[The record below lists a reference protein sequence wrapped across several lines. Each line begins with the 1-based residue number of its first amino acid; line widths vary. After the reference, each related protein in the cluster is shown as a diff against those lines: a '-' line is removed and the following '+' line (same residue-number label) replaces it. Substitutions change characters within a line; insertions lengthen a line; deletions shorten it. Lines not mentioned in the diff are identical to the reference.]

1 MLYKKWLESEYID
14 EEDKKTIL
22 KMSKEELEENFCK
35 YISFGTGGIRAKM
48 GLGTNKLNKYIIR
61 RASQGL
67 ANYLKKR
74 YNTDISV
81 VIARD
86 CRINSELFQNET
98 AKVLSSN
105 GIKVYIYDGVRST
118 PEMTYAIRKLKTKA
132 GIAITASHN
141 TKEYN
146 GYKVYLEDGG
156 QVVPPYVNEII
167 DEINKV
173 ELKDI
178 KYENTELVE
187 VLDKSIDEA
196 FIEDIKKLSIKQGNV
211 NIVYTPLHGTAGKPV
226 SSILEKMG
234 YNVKKVDTQFEPDGQ
249 FPTVK
254 SPNPEYKEAFDEAIK
269 YVDNNTDIII
279 GNDPDSDR
287 IGVVIP
293 NKGEYIYLTG
303 NEIGM
308 LVLDYIL
315 KTRDTS
321 KRNVVATTIVSTP
334 MVDNV
339 KGIHVKKTLTG
350 FKYIGEIIKNSEE
363 DYLFGFEESFGFLYG
378 TTTRDKDGVSATMM
392 VAEMAAYYK
401 KNGSNLIE
409 QLKNIQNKYGNY
421 REERIN
427 LTIEGEKGKEQIKK
441 IMEEFRKLDIRK
453 IDYKNDDTGLPKS
466 NVLQFDYNDKTRVLI
481 RPSGTEPK
489 LKVYIYAIGEEKAKE
504 YKEEISKFIN
514 QFLNK

>member
-67 ANYLKKR
+67 ANYLTKR
-74 YNTDISV
+74 YKTNISV

-409 QLKNIQNKYGNY
+409 QLESIRNKYGDY

-427 LTIEGEKGKEQIKK
+427 LTIDGEKGKEKIKK
-441 IMEEFRKLDIRK
+441 IMEEFRKLDIKK
-453 IDYKNDDTGLPKS
+453 IDYLNDDTNLPKS
-466 NVLQFDYNDKTRVLI
+466 NVLQFDYPDKTRILI

-504 YKEEISKFIN
+504 YKEEIKRFIDTH
-514 QFLNK
+514 

>member
-118 PEMTYAIRKLKTKA
+118 PEMTYAIIKLKTKA

-187 VLDKSIDEA
+187 VLDKNIDEA

-211 NIVYTPLHGTAGKPV
+211 NIVYTPLHGTAGIPV
-226 SSILEKMG
+226 TKILKEMG
-234 YNVKKVDTQFEPDGQ
+234 YTVKIVDTQFKPDGN

-293 NKGEYIYLTG
+293 NKGKYIYLTG

-339 KGIHVKKTLTG
+339 KGIRVKKTLTG

-378 TTTRDKDGVSATMM
+378 TTTRDKDGVSATVM

>member
-22 KMSKEELEENFCK
+22 KMPKEELEENFCK

-118 PEMTYAIRKLKTKA
+118 PEMTYAIIKLKTKA

-187 VLDKSIDEA
+187 VLDKNIDEA

-211 NIVYTPLHGTAGKPV
+211 NIVYTPLHGTAGIPV
-226 SSILEKMG
+226 TKILKEMG
-234 YNVKKVDTQFEPDGQ
+234 YTVKIVDTQFKPDGN

-293 NKGEYIYLTG
+293 NKGKYIYLTG

-339 KGIHVKKTLTG
+339 KGIRVKKTLTG

-504 YKEEISKFIN
+504 YKEEIKRFIDTH
-514 QFLNK
+514 

>member
-14 EEDKKTIL
+14 EDDKKTIL

-118 PEMTYAIRKLKTKA
+118 PEMTYAIIKLKTKA

-187 VLDKSIDEA
+187 VLDKNIDEA

-211 NIVYTPLHGTAGKPV
+211 NIVYTPLHGTAGIPV
-226 SSILEKMG
+226 TKILKEMG
-234 YNVKKVDTQFEPDGQ
+234 YTVKIVDTQFKPDGN

-339 KGIHVKKTLTG
+339 KGIRVKKTLTG

-421 REERIN
+421 REKRIN

-441 IMEEFRKLDIRK
+441 IMEEFRKLDIKK
-453 IDYKNDDTGLPKS
+453 IDYLNDNTNLPKS
-466 NVLQFDYNDKTRVLI
+466 NVLQFDYPDKTRILI

-504 YKEEISKFIN
+504 YKEEIKRFIDTH
-514 QFLNK
+514 

>member
-67 ANYLKKR
+67 ANYLTKR
-74 YNTDISV
+74 YKTNISV

-489 LKVYIYAIGEEKAKE
+489 LKVYIYAIGEERAKE
-504 YKEEISKFIN
+504 YKEEIKRFIDTH
-514 QFLNK
+514 

>member
-118 PEMTYAIRKLKTKA
+118 PEMTYAIIKLKTKA

-187 VLDKSIDEA
+187 VLDKNIDEA

-211 NIVYTPLHGTAGKPV
+211 NIVYTPLHGTAGIPV
-226 SSILEKMG
+226 TKILKEMG
-234 YNVKKVDTQFEPDGQ
+234 YTVKIVDTQFKPDGN

-293 NKGEYIYLTG
+293 NKGKYIYLTG

-339 KGIHVKKTLTG
+339 KGIRVKKTLTG

-504 YKEEISKFIN
+504 YKEEIKRFIDTH
-514 QFLNK
+514 

>member
-1 MLYKKWLESEYID
+1 MIYDEWINSPYID
-14 EEDKKTIL
+14 EEDKKIMR
-22 KMSKEELEENFCK
+22 KMNKDEIDENFCK

-48 GLGTNKLNKYIIR
+48 GLGSNKLNKYIIR
-61 RASQGL
+61 LATQGL
-67 ANYLKKR
+67 ANYIKKE
-74 YNTDISV
+74 YTGELSV

-86 CRINSELFQNET
+86 CRINSELFQNEA

-118 PEMTYAIRKLKTKA
+118 PEMTYAIRKLKTNA

-146 GYKVYLEDGG
+146 GYKVYLQDGG
-156 QVVPPYVNEII
+156 QVVPPYVDGIIEEIKKVGLEDVKL
-167 DEINKV
+167 DEVK
-173 ELKDI
+173 
-178 KYENTELVE
+178 ENIF
-187 VLDKSIDEA
+187 VLDKTIDDC
-196 FIEDIKKLSIKQGNV
+196 FITDIKKLSIKQGNV
-211 NIVYTPLHGTAGKPV
+211 NIVYTPLHGTAGIPV
-226 SSILEKMG
+226 TKILKEMG
-234 YNVKKVDTQFEPDGQ
+234 YTVKIVDTQFKPDGN

-254 SPNPEYKEAFDEAIK
+254 SPNPEYKEAFDEALK
-269 YVDNNTDIII
+269 YVDKDSDILI

-287 IGVVIP
+287 IGVVVP
-293 NKGEYIYLTG
+293 NKCKFVYLTG

-339 KGIHVKKTLTG
+339 KGIRVKKTLTG
-350 FKYIGEIIKNSEE
+350 FKYIGEIIKKSEE
-363 DYLFGFEESFGFLYG
+363 NYLFGFEESFGFLYG

-401 KNGSNLIE
+401 NNGSNLIE
-409 QLKNIQNKYGNY
+409 QLESIRNKYGDY

-427 LTIEGEKGKEQIKK
+427 LTIDGEKGKEKIKK
-441 IMEEFRKLDIRK
+441 IMEEFRKLDIKK
-453 IDYKNDDTGLPKS
+453 IDYLNDDTNLPKS
-466 NVLQFDYNDKTRVLI
+466 NVLQFDYPDKTRILI

-504 YKEEISKFIN
+504 YKEEI
-514 QFLNK
+514 NKVICRV

>member
-118 PEMTYAIRKLKTKA
+118 PEMTYAIIKLKTKA

-187 VLDKSIDEA
+187 VLDKNIDEA

-211 NIVYTPLHGTAGKPV
+211 NIVYTPLHGTAGIPV
-226 SSILEKMG
+226 TKILKEMG
-234 YNVKKVDTQFEPDGQ
+234 YTVKIVDTQFKPDGN

-293 NKGEYIYLTG
+293 NKGKYIYLTG

-339 KGIHVKKTLTG
+339 KGIRVKKTLTG

-409 QLKNIQNKYGNY
+409 QLENIRNKYGDY

-427 LTIEGEKGKEQIKK
+427 LTIDGEKGKEKIKK
-441 IMEEFRKLDIRK
+441 IMEEFRKLDIKK
-453 IDYKNDDTGLPKS
+453 IDYLNDNTNLPKS
-466 NVLQFDYNDKTRVLI
+466 NVLQFDYPDKTRILI

-504 YKEEISKFIN
+504 YKEEIKRFIDTH
-514 QFLNK
+514 

>member
-48 GLGTNKLNKYIIR
+48 GLGTNKLNKYILR

-74 YNTDISV
+74 YNTNISV

-118 PEMTYAIRKLKTKA
+118 PEMTYAIIKLKTKA

-211 NIVYTPLHGTAGKPV
+211 NIVYTPLHGTAGIPV
-226 SSILEKMG
+226 TKILKEMG
-234 YNVKKVDTQFEPDGQ
+234 YTVKIVDTQFKPDGN

-254 SPNPEYKEAFDEAIK
+254 SPNPEYKEAFDEALK
-269 YVDNNTDIII
+269 YVDKDSDILI

-287 IGVVIP
+287 IGVVVP
-293 NKGEYIYLTG
+293 NKGKFVYLTG

-339 KGIHVKKTLTG
+339 KGIRVKKTLTG
-350 FKYIGEIIKNSEE
+350 FKYIGEIIKKSEE

-504 YKEEISKFIN
+504 YKEEIKRFIDTH
-514 QFLNK
+514 

>member
-48 GLGTNKLNKYIIR
+48 GLGTNKLNKYILR

-74 YNTDISV
+74 YNTNISV

-118 PEMTYAIRKLKTKA
+118 PEMTYAIIKLKTKA

-187 VLDKSIDEA
+187 VLDKNIDEA

-211 NIVYTPLHGTAGKPV
+211 NIVYTPLHGTAGIPV
-226 SSILEKMG
+226 TKILKEMG
-234 YNVKKVDTQFEPDGQ
+234 YTVKIVDTQFKPDGN

-293 NKGEYIYLTG
+293 NKGKYIYLTG

-339 KGIHVKKTLTG
+339 KGIRVKKTLTG

-441 IMEEFRKLDIRK
+441 IMEEFRKLDIKK
-453 IDYKNDDTGLPKS
+453 IDYLNDNTNLPKS
-466 NVLQFDYNDKTRVLI
+466 NVLQFDYPDKTRILI

-504 YKEEISKFIN
+504 YKEEIKRFIDTH
-514 QFLNK
+514 

>member
-48 GLGTNKLNKYIIR
+48 GLGTNKLNKYILR

-118 PEMTYAIRKLKTKA
+118 PEMTYAIIKLKTKA

-187 VLDKSIDEA
+187 VLDKNIDEA

-211 NIVYTPLHGTAGKPV
+211 NIVYTPLHGTAGIPV
-226 SSILEKMG
+226 TKILKEMG
-234 YNVKKVDTQFEPDGQ
+234 YTVKIVDTQFKPDGN

-293 NKGEYIYLTG
+293 NKGKYIYLTG

-339 KGIHVKKTLTG
+339 KGIRVKKTLTG

>member
-48 GLGTNKLNKYIIR
+48 GLGTNKLNKYILR

-118 PEMTYAIRKLKTKA
+118 PEMTYAIIKLKTKA

-211 NIVYTPLHGTAGKPV
+211 NIVYTPLHGTAGIPV
-226 SSILEKMG
+226 TKILKEMG
-234 YNVKKVDTQFEPDGQ
+234 YTVKIVDTQFKPDGN

-293 NKGEYIYLTG
+293 NKGKYIYLTG

-339 KGIHVKKTLTG
+339 KGIRVKKTLTG

>member
-14 EEDKKTIL
+14 EDDKKTIL

-118 PEMTYAIRKLKTKA
+118 PEMTYAIIKLKTKA

-187 VLDKSIDEA
+187 VLDKNIDEA

-211 NIVYTPLHGTAGKPV
+211 NIVYTPLHGTAGIPV
-226 SSILEKMG
+226 TKILKEMG
-234 YNVKKVDTQFEPDGQ
+234 YTVKIVDTQFKPDGN

-293 NKGEYIYLTG
+293 NKGKYIYLTG

-339 KGIHVKKTLTG
+339 KGIRVKKTLTG

-504 YKEEISKFIN
+504 YKEEIKRFIDTH
-514 QFLNK
+514 

>member
-67 ANYLKKR
+67 ANYLTKR
-74 YNTDISV
+74 YKTNISV

-211 NIVYTPLHGTAGKPV
+211 NIVYTPLHGTAGIPV
-226 SSILEKMG
+226 TKILKEMG
-234 YNVKKVDTQFEPDGQ
+234 YTVKIVDTQFKPDGN

-293 NKGEYIYLTG
+293 NKGKYIYLTG

-339 KGIHVKKTLTG
+339 KGIRVKKTLTG

-409 QLKNIQNKYGNY
+409 QLENIRNKYGDY

-427 LTIEGEKGKEQIKK
+427 LTIDGEKGKEKIKK
-441 IMEEFRKLDIRK
+441 IMEEFRKLDIKK
-453 IDYKNDDTGLPKS
+453 IDYLNDDTNLPKS
-466 NVLQFDYNDKTRVLI
+466 NVLQFDYPDKTRILI

>member
-48 GLGTNKLNKYIIR
+48 GLGTNKLNKYILR

-74 YNTDISV
+74 YNTNISV

-118 PEMTYAIRKLKTKA
+118 PEMTYAIIKLKTKA

-211 NIVYTPLHGTAGKPV
+211 NIVYTPLHGTAGIPV
-226 SSILEKMG
+226 TKILKEMG
-234 YNVKKVDTQFEPDGQ
+234 YTVKIVDTQFKPDGN

-254 SPNPEYKEAFDEAIK
+254 SPNPEYKEAFDEALK
-269 YVDNNTDIII
+269 YVDKDSDILI

-287 IGVVIP
+287 IGVVVP
-293 NKGEYIYLTG
+293 NKGKFVYLTG

-339 KGIHVKKTLTG
+339 KGIRVKKTLTG

-441 IMEEFRKLDIRK
+441 IMEEFRKLDIKK
-453 IDYKNDDTGLPKS
+453 IDYLNDNTNLPKS
-466 NVLQFDYNDKTRVLI
+466 NVLQFDYPDKTRILI

-504 YKEEISKFIN
+504 YKEEIKRFIDTH
-514 QFLNK
+514 

>member
-67 ANYLKKR
+67 ANYLTKR
-74 YNTDISV
+74 YKTNISV

-211 NIVYTPLHGTAGKPV
+211 NIVYTPLHGTAGIPV
-226 SSILEKMG
+226 TKILKEMG
-234 YNVKKVDTQFEPDGQ
+234 YTVKIVDTQFKPDGN

-293 NKGEYIYLTG
+293 NKGKYIYLTG

-339 KGIHVKKTLTG
+339 KGIRVKKTLTG

-504 YKEEISKFIN
+504 YKEEIKRFIDTH
-514 QFLNK
+514 

>member
-67 ANYLKKR
+67 ANYLTKR
-74 YNTDISV
+74 YKTNISV

-504 YKEEISKFIN
+504 YKEEIKRFIDTH
-514 QFLNK
+514 

>member
-48 GLGTNKLNKYIIR
+48 GLGTNKLNKYILR

-74 YNTDISV
+74 YNTNISV

-118 PEMTYAIRKLKTKA
+118 PEMTYAIIKLKTKA

-187 VLDKSIDEA
+187 VLDKNIDEA

-211 NIVYTPLHGTAGKPV
+211 NIVYTPLHGTAGIPV
-226 SSILEKMG
+226 TKILKEMG
-234 YNVKKVDTQFEPDGQ
+234 YTVKIVDTQFKPDGN

-293 NKGEYIYLTG
+293 NKGKYIYLTG

-339 KGIHVKKTLTG
+339 KGIRVKKTLTG

-401 KNGSNLIE
+401 NNGSNLIE
-409 QLKNIQNKYGNY
+409 QLESIRNKYGDY

-427 LTIEGEKGKEQIKK
+427 LTIDGEKGKEKIKK
-441 IMEEFRKLDIRK
+441 IMEEFRKLDIKK
-453 IDYKNDDTGLPKS
+453 IDYLNDNTNLPKS
-466 NVLQFDYNDKTRVLI
+466 NVLQFDYPDKTRILI

-504 YKEEISKFIN
+504 YKEEIKRFIDTH
-514 QFLNK
+514 

>member
-118 PEMTYAIRKLKTKA
+118 PEMTYAIIKLKTKA

-187 VLDKSIDEA
+187 VLDKNIDEA

-211 NIVYTPLHGTAGKPV
+211 NIVYTPLHGTAGIPV
-226 SSILEKMG
+226 TKILKEMG
-234 YNVKKVDTQFEPDGQ
+234 YTVKIVDTQFKPDGN

-293 NKGEYIYLTG
+293 NKGKYIYLTG

-339 KGIHVKKTLTG
+339 KGIRVKKTLTG

-441 IMEEFRKLDIRK
+441 IMEEFRKLDIKK
-453 IDYKNDDTGLPKS
+453 IDYLNDNTNLPKS
-466 NVLQFDYNDKTRVLI
+466 NVLQFDYPDKTRVLI

-504 YKEEISKFIN
+504 YKEEIKRFIDTH
-514 QFLNK
+514 

>member
-118 PEMTYAIRKLKTKA
+118 PEMTYAIIKLKTKA

-187 VLDKSIDEA
+187 VLDKNIDEA

-211 NIVYTPLHGTAGKPV
+211 NIVYTPLHGTAGIPV
-226 SSILEKMG
+226 TKILKEMG
-234 YNVKKVDTQFEPDGQ
+234 YTVKIVDTQFKPDGN

-293 NKGEYIYLTG
+293 NKGKYIYLTG

-339 KGIHVKKTLTG
+339 KGIRVKKTLTG

-441 IMEEFRKLDIRK
+441 IMEEFRKLDIKK
-453 IDYKNDDTGLPKS
+453 IDYLNDNTNLPKS
-466 NVLQFDYNDKTRVLI
+466 NVLQFDYPDKTRILI

-504 YKEEISKFIN
+504 YKEEIKRFIDTH
-514 QFLNK
+514 

>member
-48 GLGTNKLNKYIIR
+48 GLGTNKLNKYILR

-74 YNTDISV
+74 YNTNITV

-118 PEMTYAIRKLKTKA
+118 PEMTYAIIKLKTKA

-187 VLDKSIDEA
+187 VLDESIDEA

-211 NIVYTPLHGTAGKPV
+211 NIVYTPLHGTAGIPV
-226 SSILEKMG
+226 TKILKEMG
-234 YNVKKVDTQFEPDGQ
+234 YTVKIVDTQFKPDGN

-293 NKGEYIYLTG
+293 NKGKYIYLTG

-339 KGIHVKKTLTG
+339 KGIRVKKTLTG

-378 TTTRDKDGVSATMM
+378 TTTRDKDGVSATMI

-489 LKVYIYAIGEEKAKE
+489 LKVYIYAIGEERAKE
-504 YKEEISKFIN
+504 YKEEIKRFIDTH
-514 QFLNK
+514 

>member
-118 PEMTYAIRKLKTKA
+118 PEMTYAIIKLKTKA

-187 VLDKSIDEA
+187 VLDKNIDEA

-211 NIVYTPLHGTAGKPV
+211 NIVYTPLHGTAGIPV
-226 SSILEKMG
+226 TKILKEMG
-234 YNVKKVDTQFEPDGQ
+234 YTVKIVDTQFKPDGN

-293 NKGEYIYLTG
+293 NKGKYIYLTG

-339 KGIHVKKTLTG
+339 KGIRVKKTLTG

>member
-118 PEMTYAIRKLKTKA
+118 PEMTYAIIKLKTKA

-187 VLDKSIDEA
+187 VLDKNIDEA

-211 NIVYTPLHGTAGKPV
+211 NIVYTPLHGTAGIPV
-226 SSILEKMG
+226 TKILKEMG
-234 YNVKKVDTQFEPDGQ
+234 YTVKIVDTQFKPDGN

-293 NKGEYIYLTG
+293 NKGKYIYLTG

-339 KGIHVKKTLTG
+339 KGIRVKKTLTG

-489 LKVYIYAIGEEKAKE
+489 LKVYIYAIGEERAKE
-504 YKEEISKFIN
+504 YKEEIKRFIDTH
-514 QFLNK
+514 

>member
-118 PEMTYAIRKLKTKA
+118 PEMTYAIIKLKTKA

-211 NIVYTPLHGTAGKPV
+211 NIVYTPLHGTAGIPV
-226 SSILEKMG
+226 TKILKEMG
-234 YNVKKVDTQFEPDGQ
+234 YTVKIVDTQFKPDGN

-293 NKGEYIYLTG
+293 NKGKYIYLTG

-339 KGIHVKKTLTG
+339 KGIRVKKTLTG

-489 LKVYIYAIGEEKAKE
+489 LKVYIYAIGEERAKE
-504 YKEEISKFIN
+504 YKEEIKRFIDTH
-514 QFLNK
+514 

>member
-14 EEDKKTIL
+14 EDDKKTIL

-67 ANYLKKR
+67 ANYLTKR
-74 YNTDISV
+74 YKTNISV

-409 QLKNIQNKYGNY
+409 QLENIRNKYGDY

-427 LTIEGEKGKEQIKK
+427 LTIDGEKGKEKIKK
-441 IMEEFRKLDIRK
+441 IMEEFRKLDIK
-453 IDYKNDDTGLPKS
+453 KTDYLNDDTNLPKS
-466 NVLQFDYNDKTRVLI
+466 NVLQFDYPDKTRILI

-504 YKEEISKFIN
+504 YKEEIKRFIDTH
-514 QFLNK
+514 

>member
-48 GLGTNKLNKYIIR
+48 GLGTNKLNKYILR

-74 YNTDISV
+74 YNTNISV

-118 PEMTYAIRKLKTKA
+118 PEMTYAIIKLKTKA

-187 VLDKSIDEA
+187 VLDKNIDEA

-211 NIVYTPLHGTAGKPV
+211 NIVYTPLHGTAGIPV
-226 SSILEKMG
+226 TKILKEMG
-234 YNVKKVDTQFEPDGQ
+234 YTVKIVDTQFKPDGN

-293 NKGEYIYLTG
+293 NKGKYIYLTG

-339 KGIHVKKTLTG
+339 KGIRVKKTLTG

-504 YKEEISKFIN
+504 YKEEIKRFIDTH
-514 QFLNK
+514 

>member
-48 GLGTNKLNKYIIR
+48 GLGTNKLNKYILR

-118 PEMTYAIRKLKTKA
+118 PEMTYAIIKLKTKA

-211 NIVYTPLHGTAGKPV
+211 NIVYTPLHGTAGIPV
-226 SSILEKMG
+226 TKILKEMG
-234 YNVKKVDTQFEPDGQ
+234 YTVKIVDTQFKPDGN

-293 NKGEYIYLTG
+293 NKGKYIYLTG

-339 KGIHVKKTLTG
+339 KGIRVKKTLTG

-409 QLKNIQNKYGNY
+409 QLKNIQNKYENY

-427 LTIEGEKGKEQIKK
+427 LTIEGEKGKEQIQK

>member
-504 YKEEISKFIN
+504 YKEEIKRFIDTH
-514 QFLNK
+514 

>member
-14 EEDKKTIL
+14 EDDKKTIL

-118 PEMTYAIRKLKTKA
+118 PEMTYAIIKLKTKA

-187 VLDKSIDEA
+187 VLDKNIDEA

-211 NIVYTPLHGTAGKPV
+211 NIVYTPLHGTAGIPV
-226 SSILEKMG
+226 TKILKEMG
-234 YNVKKVDTQFEPDGQ
+234 YTVKIVDTQFKPDGN

-334 MVDNV
+334 MVENV
-339 KGIHVKKTLTG
+339 KGIRVKKTLTG

-421 REERIN
+421 REKRIN

-441 IMEEFRKLDIRK
+441 IMEEFRKLDIKK
-453 IDYKNDDTGLPKS
+453 IDYLNDNTNLPKS
-466 NVLQFDYNDKTRVLI
+466 NVLQFDYPDKTRILI

-504 YKEEISKFIN
+504 YKEEIKRFIDTH
-514 QFLNK
+514 

>member
-48 GLGTNKLNKYIIR
+48 GIGTNKLNKYILR

-118 PEMTYAIRKLKTKA
+118 PEMTYAIIKLKTKA

-187 VLDKSIDEA
+187 VLDESIDEA

-211 NIVYTPLHGTAGKPV
+211 NIVYTPLHGTAGIPV
-226 SSILEKMG
+226 TKILKEMG
-234 YNVKKVDTQFEPDGQ
+234 YTVKIVDTQFKPDGN

-293 NKGEYIYLTG
+293 NKGKYIYLTG

-339 KGIHVKKTLTG
+339 KGIRVKKTLTG

>member
-67 ANYLKKR
+67 ANYLTKR
-74 YNTDISV
+74 YKTNISV

-118 PEMTYAIRKLKTKA
+118 PEMTYAIIKLKTKA

-187 VLDKSIDEA
+187 VLDKNIDEA

-211 NIVYTPLHGTAGKPV
+211 NIVYTPLHGTAGIPV
-226 SSILEKMG
+226 TKILKEMG
-234 YNVKKVDTQFEPDGQ
+234 YTVKIVDTQFKPDGN

-254 SPNPEYKEAFDEAIK
+254 SPNPEYKEAFDEALK
-269 YVDNNTDIII
+269 YVDKDSDILI

-287 IGVVIP
+287 IGVVVP
-293 NKGEYIYLTG
+293 NKGKFVYLTG

-339 KGIHVKKTLTG
+339 KGIRVKKTLTG
-350 FKYIGEIIKNSEE
+350 FKYIGEIIKKSEE

-401 KNGSNLIE
+401 NNGSNLIE
-409 QLKNIQNKYGNY
+409 QLENIRNKYGDY

-427 LTIEGEKGKEQIKK
+427 LTIDGEKGKEKIKK
-441 IMEEFRKLDIRK
+441 IMEEFRKLDIKK
-453 IDYKNDDTGLPKS
+453 IDYLNDDTNLPKS
-466 NVLQFDYNDKTRVLI
+466 NVLQFDYPDKTRILI

-489 LKVYIYAIGEEKAKE
+489 LKVYIYAIGEKKAKE
-504 YKEEISKFIN
+504 YKEEI
-514 QFLNK
+514 NKVICRV

>member
-48 GLGTNKLNKYIIR
+48 GLGTNKLNKYILR

-74 YNTDISV
+74 YNTNITV

-118 PEMTYAIRKLKTKA
+118 PEMTYAIIKLKTKA

-187 VLDKSIDEA
+187 VLDESIDEA

-211 NIVYTPLHGTAGKPV
+211 NIVYTPLHGTAGIPV
-226 SSILEKMG
+226 TKILKEMG
-234 YNVKKVDTQFEPDGQ
+234 YTVKIVDTQFKPDGN

-293 NKGEYIYLTG
+293 NKGKYIYLTG

-339 KGIHVKKTLTG
+339 KGIRVKKTLTG

>member
-48 GLGTNKLNKYIIR
+48 GLGTNKLNKYILR

-118 PEMTYAIRKLKTKA
+118 PEMTYAIIKLKTKA

-211 NIVYTPLHGTAGKPV
+211 NIVYTPLHGTAGISVTK
-226 SSILEKMG
+226 ILKEMG
-234 YNVKKVDTQFEPDGQ
+234 YTVKIVDTQFKPDGN

-293 NKGEYIYLTG
+293 NKGKYIYLTG

-339 KGIHVKKTLTG
+339 KGIRVKKTLTG

-489 LKVYIYAIGEEKAKE
+489 LKVYIYAIGEERAKE
-504 YKEEISKFIN
+504 YKEEIKRFIDTH
-514 QFLNK
+514 

>member
-48 GLGTNKLNKYIIR
+48 GLGTNKLNKYILR

-74 YNTDISV
+74 YNTNISV

-118 PEMTYAIRKLKTKA
+118 PEMTYAIIKLKTKA

-211 NIVYTPLHGTAGKPV
+211 NIVYTPLHGTAGIPV
-226 SSILEKMG
+226 TKILKEMG
-234 YNVKKVDTQFEPDGQ
+234 YTVKIVDTQFKPDGN

-293 NKGEYIYLTG
+293 NKGKYIYLTG

-339 KGIHVKKTLTG
+339 KGIRVKKTLTG

-504 YKEEISKFIN
+504 YKEEIKRFIDTH
-514 QFLNK
+514 

>member
-67 ANYLKKR
+67 ANYLTKR
-74 YNTDISV
+74 YKTNISV

-293 NKGEYIYLTG
+293 NKGKYIYLTG

-339 KGIHVKKTLTG
+339 KGIRVKKTLTG

-441 IMEEFRKLDIRK
+441 IMEEFRKLDILK

-489 LKVYIYAIGEEKAKE
+489 LKVYIYAIGEERAKE
-504 YKEEISKFIN
+504 YKEEIKRFIDTH
-514 QFLNK
+514 

>member
-48 GLGTNKLNKYIIR
+48 GLGTNKLNKYILR

-74 YNTDISV
+74 YNTNISV

-118 PEMTYAIRKLKTKA
+118 PEMTYAIIKLKTKA

-187 VLDKSIDEA
+187 VLDKNIDEA

-211 NIVYTPLHGTAGKPV
+211 NIVYTPLHGTAGIPV
-226 SSILEKMG
+226 TKILKEMG
-234 YNVKKVDTQFEPDGQ
+234 YTVKIVDTQFKPDGN

-293 NKGEYIYLTG
+293 NNGKYIYLTG

-339 KGIHVKKTLTG
+339 KGIRVKKTLTG

-441 IMEEFRKLDIRK
+441 IMEEFRKLDIKK
-453 IDYKNDDTGLPKS
+453 IDYLNDNTNLPKS
-466 NVLQFDYNDKTRVLI
+466 NVLQFDYPDKTRILI

-504 YKEEISKFIN
+504 YKEEIKRFIDTH
-514 QFLNK
+514 

>member
-48 GLGTNKLNKYIIR
+48 GIGTNKLNKYILR

-118 PEMTYAIRKLKTKA
+118 PEMTYAIIKLKTKA

-211 NIVYTPLHGTAGKPV
+211 NIVYTPLHGTAGIPV
-226 SSILEKMG
+226 TKILKEMG
-234 YNVKKVDTQFEPDGQ
+234 YTVKIVDTQFKPDGN

-293 NKGEYIYLTG
+293 NKGKYIYLTG

-339 KGIHVKKTLTG
+339 KGIRVKKTLTG

-489 LKVYIYAIGEEKAKE
+489 LKVYIYAIGEERAKE
-504 YKEEISKFIN
+504 YKEEIKRFIDTH
-514 QFLNK
+514 